1 MGSQREELEKLAA
14 KSLKGDE
21 AAKRF
26 DAVVSKVLSVP
37 REELLRRQAE
47 YKRTTHLRG
56 KKRGPKPKQPV
67 SPVVDEGMDRTSEQ
81 PEA

>member
-1 MGSQREELEKLAA
+1 MDSERLKELNEKSVQGEA
-14 KSLKGDE
+14 

-26 DAVVSKVLSVP
+26 DSLVAKVLSVS
-37 REELLRRQAE
+37 RDEILRREAE
-47 YKRTTHLRG
+47 HKKTAHLRG

-67 SPVVDEGMDRTSEQ
+67 SPVAAGGNDRTSEQ